1 MWELIKERLKNYIPE
16 ESFKE
21 WFEQTKEIGSSNGV
35 IKIAVSDNEVADF
48 IKEYYWDFIQ
58 RAMKEAGFDKS
69 IEFIASSSSIS
80 QVDNERES
88 LPEGREKYKSLTKP
102 SLNGDYT
109 FENFVVG
116 PSNELAFATCKAVA
130 ETPGVLYNPLY
141 IYGDTG
147 LGKTHL
153 LHAVAHR
160 FCELYP
166 DKNILLISAERFFYD
181 YVSAVKSNNFIPFR
195 EKYREVDI
203 LLVDDIQY
211 LANKGGTKEEFFS
224 TFNELFD
231 KKKQIVISSD
241 SLPNDIYQFQER
253 LVSRFKWGIVAD
265 IQPPELET
273 RIAILT
279 KKAKIFNFEIDDE
292 AIYFIATKLKK
303 NVRELEGALKKCG
316 LIAKLKN
323 SMITV
328 EIAKDALKDVIDES
342 DVITPEK
349 ILKFVADYYKVPVG
363 KLKEKNNSRNI
374 VLPRQISMYLC
385 KQLTNLSFPEV
396 GKVFGNKHHTTVM
409 YACRQVESKIS
420 SDPKF
425 KRLIESFIQS
435 LQ

>member
-1 MWELIKERLKNYIPE
+1 MWELIKDKLKTYIPE

-21 WFEQTKEIGSSNGV
+21 WFEHTKEVDSSNGV
-35 IKIAVSDNEVADF
+35 IKVVVPDSEVADF
-48 IKEYYWDFIQ
+48 IKEFYWDFIQ
-58 RAMKEAGFDKS
+58 KAMLETGVNKP
-69 IEFIASSSSIS
+69 IEFIPSNSALNG
-80 QVDNERES
+80 DS
-88 LPEGREKYKSLTKP
+88 LKQQHGIKTPNVSNNLTKL
-102 SLNGDYT
+102 SLNSDYT

-130 ETPGVLYNPLY
+130 ESPGTVYNPLY
-141 IYGDTG
+141 IYGGTG

-166 DKNILLISAERFFYD
+166 EKKILLISAERFFYD
-181 YVSAVKSNNFIPFR
+181 YVSAVKSNKFLPFR

-231 KKKQIVISSD
+231 NKKQIVISSD

-292 AIYFIATKLKK
+292 AIYFIATKLRK

-316 LIAKLKN
+316 LIARLKN
-323 SMITV
+323 SKITV
-328 EIAKDALKDVIDES
+328 EIAKNALKDVIDDN
-342 DVITPEK
+342 DVITPDR
-349 ILKFVADYYKVPVG
+349 IMKFVADYYKIPAG

-374 VLPRQISMYLC
+374 VLPRQIAMYLC
-385 KQLTNLSFPEV
+385 KQLTNLSFPEI
-396 GKVFGNKHHTTVM
+396 GKAFGNKHHTTVM
-409 YACRQVESKIS
+409 YACNQVENKMA

-425 KRLIESFIQS
+425 KRLVESFIQS
-435 LQ
+435 LD

>member
-1 MWELIKERLKNYIPE
+1 MWELIKEKLKTYIPE

-21 WFEQTKEIGSSNGV
+21 WFEQTTEVGSSNGV
-35 IKIAVSDNEVADF
+35 IKVAVADSEVADF
-48 IKEYYWDFIQ
+48 IKEYYWDFIEK
-58 RAMKEAGFDKS
+58 AMADAGISKP
-69 IEFIASSSSIS
+69 IEFVTS
-80 QVDNERES
+80 ES
-88 LPEGREKYKSLTKP
+88 VSVIESKKAADYNRNKSKKLTQLA
-102 SLNGDYT
+102 LNADYT
-109 FENFVVG
+109 FDNFVVG

-130 ETPGVLYNPLY
+130 ESPGVLYNPLY

-279 KKAKIFNFEIDDE
+279 KKAKVFNFEIDDE
-292 AIYFIATKLKK
+292 AVYFIATKLRK

-316 LIAKLKN
+316 LIAKLKK
-323 SMITV
+323 SEITV
-328 EIAKDALKDVIDES
+328 DIAKDALKDVIDDN
-342 DVITPEK
+342 DVITPDR
-349 ILKFVADYYKVPVG
+349 IMKFVADYYKIPSG
-363 KLKEKNNSRNI
+363 KLKEKNNSRNV

-385 KQLTNLSFPEV
+385 KQLTNLSFPEI

-409 YACRQVESKIS
+409 YACNQVEKKMA

-425 KRLIESFIQS
+425 KRLIESFMQS
-435 LQ
+435 LR

>member
-1 MWELIKERLKNYIPE
+1 MWETIKEKLRAYIPE

-21 WFEQTKEIGSSNGV
+21 WFESTKEVESSNGE
-35 IKIAVSDNEVADF
+35 IKILVSDKEVADF
-48 IKEYYWDFIQ
+48 IKEYYWGFIEKALADAKIT
-58 RAMKEAGFDKS
+58 RSLK
-69 IEFIASSSSIS
+69 FIT
-80 QVDNERES
+80 
-88 LPEGREKYKSLTKP
+88 PEMLSEEEKKKTDREKDDVNKNLTKL
-102 SLNGDYT
+102 SLNPDYT

-130 ETPGVLYNPLY
+130 ESPGVLYNPLY

-160 FCELYP
+160 FCDLFPE
-166 DKNILLISAERFFYD
+166 KRILLISAERFFFD
-181 YVSAVKSNNFIPFR
+181 YVSALKTNNFIPFR

-203 LLVDDIQY
+203 LLVDDVQY

-279 KKAKIFNFEIDDE
+279 KKAKIFNFDIRDD
-292 AIYFIATKLKK
+292 AIYFIATKLRK

-316 LIAKLKN
+316 LIAELKK
-323 SMITV
+323 SPITV
-328 EIAKDALKDVIDES
+328 EVAKEALRDVIAEGDIVS
-342 DVITPEK
+342 PEK
-349 ILKFVADYYKVPVG
+349 IMKFVADYYKVPVS
-363 KLKEKNNSRNI
+363 KLKEKNNSRSV

-385 KQLTNLSFPEV
+385 KQLTNLSFPEI
-396 GKVFGNKHHTTVM
+396 GKAFGNKHHTTVM
-409 YACRQVESKIS
+409 YACNQVEEKMSA
-420 SDPKF
+420 DPRF

-435 LQ
+435 LS

>member
-1 MWELIKERLKNYIPE
+1 MWETIKEKLRAYIPE

-21 WFEQTKEIGSSNGV
+21 WFEATKEIESSNGE
-35 IKIAVSDNEVADF
+35 IKILVSDKEVADF
-48 IKEYYWDFIQ
+48 IKEYYWGFI
-58 RAMKEAGFDKS
+58 
-69 IEFIASSSSIS
+69 
-80 QVDNERES
+80 
-88 LPEGREKYKSLTKP
+88 EKALADAKINKSLKFITPDMLSKEEKKKTDIKKESVDKNLTKR
-102 SLNGDYT
+102 SLNPDYT

-116 PSNELAFATCKAVA
+116 PSNELAYATCKAVA
-130 ETPGVLYNPLY
+130 ESPGVLYNPLY

-160 FCELYP
+160 FCDLFPE
-166 DKNILLISAERFFYD
+166 KRILLISAERFFFD
-181 YVSAVKSNNFIPFR
+181 YVSALKTNNFIPFR

-231 KKKQIVISSD
+231 RKKQIVISSD

-279 KKAKIFNFEIDDE
+279 KKAKIFKFDISDD
-292 AIYFIATKLKK
+292 AIYFVATKLRK

-316 LIAKLKN
+316 LIAELKK
-323 SMITV
+323 SSITV
-328 EIAKDALKDVIDES
+328 EIAKEALRDVIDES
-342 DVITPEK
+342 DIITPDR
-349 ILKFVADYYKVPVG
+349 IMKFVADYYKVSVL

-374 VLPRQISMYLC
+374 VLPRQVSMYLC
-385 KQLTNLSFPEV
+385 KQLTNLSFPEI
-396 GKVFGNKHHTTVM
+396 GKAFGNKHHTTVM
-409 YACRQVESKIS
+409 YACNQIEEKMS
-420 SDPKF
+420 SDPRF

-435 LQ
+435 LT

>member
-1 MWELIKERLKNYIPE
+1 MWELIKEKLKTYIPE

-21 WFEQTKEIGSSNGV
+21 WFEQTTELDSSNGI
-35 IKIAVSDNEVADF
+35 IKVAVSDSEVADF

-58 RAMKEAGFDKS
+58 KAMTDAGVDKP
-69 IEFIASSSSIS
+69 IEFVTSNDF
-80 QVDNERES
+80 VHE
-88 LPEGREKYKSLTKP
+88 EKTEHKFNLTKTEKSKNLTKL
-102 SLNGDYT
+102 SLNADYT
-109 FENFVVG
+109 FDNFVVG

-181 YVSAVKSNNFIPFR
+181 YISAVKSNNFLPFR

-279 KKAKIFNFEIDDE
+279 KKAKIFKFDIDDE
-292 AIYFIATKLKK
+292 AVYFIATKLRK

-316 LIAKLKN
+316 LIAKLKK
-323 SMITV
+323 SIITV
-328 EIAKDALKDVIDES
+328 EIAKEALKDVIDDN
-342 DVITPEK
+342 DVITPDR
-349 ILKFVADYYKVPVG
+349 IVKFVADYYKVPVG

-374 VLPRQISMYLC
+374 VLPRQIAMYLC
-385 KQLTNLSFPEV
+385 KQLTNLSFPEI

-409 YACRQVESKIS
+409 YACNQVENKMA

-425 KRLIESFIQS
+425 KRLVESFIQS
-435 LQ
+435 LR

>member
-1 MWELIKERLKNYIPE
+1 MLSEEEKKKNDSKKESVDKN
-16 ESFKE
+16 
-21 WFEQTKEIGSSNGV
+21 
-35 IKIAVSDNEVADF
+35 
-48 IKEYYWDFIQ
+48 
-58 RAMKEAGFDKS
+58 
-69 IEFIASSSSIS
+69 
-80 QVDNERES
+80 
-88 LPEGREKYKSLTKP
+88 LTKLT
-102 SLNGDYT
+102 LNPDYI

-116 PSNELAFATCKAVA
+116 PSNELAYATCKAVA
-130 ETPGVLYNPLY
+130 ESPGVLYNPLY

-160 FCELYP
+160 FCDLFPE
-166 DKNILLISAERFFYD
+166 KRILLISAERFFFD
-181 YVSAVKSNNFIPFR
+181 YVSALKTNNFIPFR

-279 KKAKIFNFEIDDE
+279 KKAKIFKFDIRDD
-292 AIYFIATKLKK
+292 AIYFIATKLRK

-316 LIAKLKN
+316 LIAELKK
-323 SMITV
+323 SPITV
-328 EIAKDALKDVIDES
+328 EVAKEALRDVIAEGDIVS
-342 DVITPEK
+342 PEK
-349 ILKFVADYYKVPVG
+349 IMKFVADYYKIPVS

-374 VLPRQISMYLC
+374 VLPRQVSMYLC
-385 KQLTNLSFPEV
+385 KQLTNLSFPEI
-396 GKVFGNKHHTTVM
+396 GKAFGNKHHTTVM
-409 YACRQVESKIS
+409 YACNQVEDKMS
-420 SDPKF
+420 SDPRF

-435 LQ
+435 LT

>member
-1 MWELIKERLKNYIPE
+1 MWETIKEKLRAYIPE

-21 WFEQTKEIGSSNGV
+21 WFESTKEVESSNGE
-35 IKIAVSDNEVADF
+35 IKILVADKEVADF
-48 IKEYYWDFIQ
+48 IKEYYWGFIEKALADAKIT
-58 RAMKEAGFDKS
+58 RSLK
-69 IEFIASSSSIS
+69 FIT
-80 QVDNERES
+80 
-88 LPEGREKYKSLTKP
+88 PEMLSEEEKKKTDREKDDVNKNLTKL
-102 SLNGDYT
+102 SLNPDYT

-130 ETPGVLYNPLY
+130 ESPGVLYNPLY

-160 FCELYP
+160 FCDLFPE
-166 DKNILLISAERFFYD
+166 KRILLISAERFFFD
-181 YVSAVKSNNFIPFR
+181 YVSALKTNNFIPFR

-279 KKAKIFNFEIDDE
+279 KKAKIFNFDIRDD
-292 AIYFIATKLKK
+292 AIYFIATKLRK

-316 LIAKLKN
+316 LIAELKK
-323 SMITV
+323 SPITV
-328 EIAKDALKDVIDES
+328 EVAKEALRDVIAEGDIVS
-342 DVITPEK
+342 PEK
-349 ILKFVADYYKVPVG
+349 IMKFVADYYKVPVS
-363 KLKEKNNSRNI
+363 KLKEKNNSRSV

-385 KQLTNLSFPEV
+385 KQLTNLSFPEI
-396 GKVFGNKHHTTVM
+396 GKAFGNKHHTTVM
-409 YACRQVESKIS
+409 YACNQVEEKMSA
-420 SDPKF
+420 DPRF

-435 LQ
+435 LS